1 VFKQESSATD
11 ISWSPEYLTIMGSLP
26 SSKSLKYDLFDYII
40 IEDKKMYTYK
50 WSDIKSIS
58 EKIYN
63 KKVTYVSDVV
73 EASGEDVLS
82 LLSSITG
89 EEIDIPED
97 DGYRYLHYTQKGRF
111 VVPYEGKSYI
121 FKGITDAKLI
131 EDLPNGFIEKCKAIA
146 DGLKSGIFKIID
158 SNELAIIKTENE
170 KIKKKSSILV
180 DSSISAKDLVYGDRK
195 HDDVIQIELGE

>member
-1 VFKQESSATD
+1 MIVYINQEDSTV
-11 ISWSPEYLTIMGSLP
+11 
-26 SSKSLKYDLFDYII
+26 II